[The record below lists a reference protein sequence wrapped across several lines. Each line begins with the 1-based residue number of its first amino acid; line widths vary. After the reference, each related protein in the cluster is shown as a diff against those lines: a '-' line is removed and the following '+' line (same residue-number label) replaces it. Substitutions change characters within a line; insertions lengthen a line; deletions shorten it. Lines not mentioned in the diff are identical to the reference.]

1 MMWNDSCRVFAELK
15 PPTWQGRK
23 WNTLTAGWCV
33 CAVQYLLFFP
43 PTHDNVMLS
52 HRKSGLHFQ
61 SPLPE
66 TQTRVTDLVKTSKLS
81 ALLLLHWSL
90 FDKRADAT
98 VCDTEMFLFCVS
110 FTNEYYKDL
119 TVKRL
124 FHQTS
129 FSVSLCRGLFVK
141 SARYGVAFHFTNCE
155 DMYPL
160 DNKLKTAHF
169 CRNALNETV
178 INRTTHFKEKEQK
191 LWFSRGFAL
200 FI

>member
-1 MMWNDSCRVFAELK
+1 MHHAC
-15 PPTWQGRK
+15 
-23 WNTLTAGWCV
+23 
-33 CAVQYLLFFP
+33 
-43 PTHDNVMLS
+43 
-52 HRKSGLHFQ
+52 
-61 SPLPE
+61 
-66 TQTRVTDLVKTSKLS
+66 
-81 ALLLLHWSL
+81 
-90 FDKRADAT
+90 DKRADAT

-129 FSVSLCRGLFVK
+129 FSMSLCRGLFVR

-155 DMYPL
+155 DMHPL
-160 DNKLKTAHF
+160 GNKLKTAHF

-191 LWFSRGFAL
+191 L
-200 FI
+200 

>member
-1 MMWNDSCRVFAELK
+1 MCSSVSS
-15 PPTWQGRK
+15 
-23 WNTLTAGWCV
+23 
-33 CAVQYLLFFP
+33 LFFP
-43 PTHDNVMLS
+43 THNNVRLS
-52 HRKSGLHFQ
+52 HRKSRLHFPCQ
-61 SPLPE
+61 KHKQESLILSRPLNY
-66 TQTRVTDLVKTSKLS
+66 QLCFFCID
-81 ALLLLHWSL
+81 L

-98 VCDTEMFLFCVS
+98 VCDTETFPFCVS

-129 FSVSLCRGLFVK
+129 FSMSLCRGLFVK
-141 SARYGVAFHFTNCE
+141 FARYGVAFHFTNCE
-155 DMYPL
+155 DMHPL
-160 DNKLKTAHF
+160 GNKPKTAHF

-191 LWFSRGFAL
+191 LRFSRGFSL

>member
-1 MMWNDSCRVFAELK
+1 MWNDSCMGICWIKATEL
-15 PPTWQGRK
+15 
-23 WNTLTAGWCV
+23 AGQKVKHLDSWVVCV
-33 CAVQYLLFFP
+33 QFSIFSFF
-43 PTHDNVMLS
+43 PTHDNVRLS
-52 HRKSGLHFQ
+52 HRKSRLHFQ
-61 SPLPE
+61 GPLPE

-98 VCDTEMFLFCVS
+98 VCDTEMFPFCVS

-129 FSVSLCRGLFVK
+129 FSMSLCRGLFVK
-141 SARYGVAFHFTNCE
+141 FARYGVAFHFTNCE
-155 DMYPL
+155 DMHPL
-160 DNKLKTAHF
+160 GNKPKTAHF
-169 CRNALNETV
+169 CRNETV

-191 LWFSRGFAL
+191 LRFSRGFSL